1 MKQTF
6 KVTGMTC
13 AACVAHV
20 EKSVSAV
27 EGVTTVGVNLFMQN
41 MVVEYN
47 SPATDAKIIEAVQ
60 KGGYG
65 ASVMGQNTAKN
76 SKEELKEMRAAE
88 QKAMKKRLVWS
99 FAFLV
104 LLMYVSMG
112 HMIGLP
118 LPAFMHGSHGAV
130 AFAFTQFLL
139 TLPIVLLN
147 SVYYKNGFKSL
158 FNGSPNM
165 DTLIA
170 VGSSAGLIYGVFAI
184 YMIGHGLG
192 IGDMDMVMQYRH
204 DLYFESAGM
213 IVTLIT
219 FGKFLE
225 NRSKGKT
232 GEAVEKLMDL
242 APKIS
247 CVLRGDEEVMIPTE
261 EVQVGDILVIRPGE
275 SIPVDG
281 VCVFGSTSVDE
292 SAITGESIPAE
303 KHAGDNLTAG
313 TVNRGG
319 FVKMQALK
327 VGEDTTLAEIIK
339 LVEDAGATK
348 APIAKLADKIAGV
361 FVPAVMTIAAVTAL
375 VWLAAGYGFSFALT
389 RAIGVLVISC
399 PCALGLATPV
409 AIMVGTGVGASRGVL
424 FKTATA
430 LQRAGE
436 VDVVLLDKTGTIT
449 VGSPVVTDIFAADEE
464 TMLKIAATL
473 EQASEHPL
481 AEAVM
486 EYTRQKGV
494 QAAEFE
500 QFATVPGQ
508 GVQAVVE
515 GRTCFAGN
523 AKMLAAAGVKNTMAD
538 LEVSLQ
544 KQGKTV
550 LFIFDRDS
558 ILGLIAVSDP
568 VKPTSVQAVK
578 DMQAMGLQVMMITG
592 DNAVTAQAIK
602 EQTGLTHAF
611 AQVLPADKEE
621 KVRKLQEQGLKVMMI
636 GDGVNDAPALTR
648 ADVGVAIGA
657 GTDIAI
663 ESADVVLMKSDLQD
677 AVTAISL
684 SHAVV
689 KNIKLNLFWAF
700 FYNCLGIPLA
710 AGALYLPFGLLL
722 SPMFGAAAM
731 SMSSVFVVTNALR
744 LRLFK
749 PGVTKLHKNGKTVE
763 IDKIQN
769 QEPQG
774 EQTMKKVLI
783 VEGMMCPHCSGRVEK
798 ALNAIEGVTCTV
810 NLETKEA
817 VCELSATV
825 ADDVLVSAVTEAGY
839 EVTEVK

>member
-27 EGVTTVGVNLFMQN
+27 EGVSAVGVNLFMQN
-41 MVVEYN
+41 MVVEYQ

-65 ASVMGQNTAKN
+65 ASLMGQNNAKN
-76 SKEELKEMRAAE
+76 SKEEIKEMRRAE
-88 QKAMKKRLVWS
+88 QKAMKKRMVWS
-99 FAFLV
+99 FVFLA

-112 HMIGLP
+112 HMAGLP
-118 LPAFMHGSHGAV
+118 LPAFMHGAEGAV

-158 FNGSPNM
+158 LNGSPNM

-184 YMIGHGLG
+184 YMIGYGLG
-192 IGDMDMVMQYRH
+192 VGNTDLVLQYRH

-213 IVTLIT
+213 IVALIT

-242 APKIS
+242 APKVT
-247 CVLRGDEEVMIPTE
+247 CVERGGEEITIPTE
-261 EVQVGDILVIRPGE
+261 EVQVGDIIVIRPGE

-281 VCVFGSTSVDE
+281 VCIFGNTSVDE
-292 SAITGESIPAE
+292 SAITGESIPVE
-303 KHAGDNLTAG
+303 KHVNDNMVAG

-319 FVKMQALK
+319 FIKMQASK

-348 APIAKLADKIAGV
+348 APIARLADKIAGV
-361 FVPAVMTIAAVTAL
+361 FVPVVMSIAAVTAL
-375 VWLAAGYGFSFALT
+375 VWLLLGYGFSFALT

-409 AIMVGTGVGASRGVL
+409 AIMVGTGVGAGKGVL

-449 VGSPVVTDIFAADEE
+449 QGSPVVTDIFAADEDQ
-464 TMLKIAATL
+464 MLRIAATL

-486 EYTRQKGV
+486 AYTNDRKIET
-494 QAAEFE
+494 AEFTD
-500 QFATVPGQ
+500 FVTVAGQ
-508 GVQAVVE
+508 GVKA
-515 GRTCFAGN
+515 GIDGKMYFAGN
-523 AKMLAAAGVKNTMAD
+523 AKMLAANGVKNTMAE
-538 LEVSLQ
+538 LEASLQ

-550 LFIFDRDS
+550 LFIFDDS
-558 ILGLIAVSDP
+558 HILGLIAVQDP
-568 VKPTSVQAVK
+568 LKPTSVRAVK
-578 DMQAMGLQVMMITG
+578 DMQDMGLTVMMITG
-592 DNAVTAQAIK
+592 DNAVTANAIK
-602 EQTGLTHAF
+602 EQAGLSHVY
-611 AQVLPADKEE
+611 AQVLPADKES
-621 KVRKLQEQGLKVMMI
+621 KVRELQSQGMKVMMV
-636 GDGVNDAPALTR
+636 GDGINDAPALTR

-689 KNIKLNLFWAF
+689 KNIRMNLFWAF

-710 AGALYLPFGLLL
+710 AGVLYIPFGLSL

-744 LRLFK
+744 LRLFTPK
-749 PGVTKLHKNGKTVE
+749 VQKLHKNGKTVT
-763 IDKIQN
+763 IQQTN
-769 QEPQG
+769 TDTQG
-774 EQTMKKVLI
+774 ETTMNKTLI

-798 ALNAIEGVTCTV
+798 ALNAIEGVTCKV

-817 VCELSATV
+817 VCELSAEV
-825 ADDVLVSAVTEAGY
+825 ADDVLVAAVVDAGY